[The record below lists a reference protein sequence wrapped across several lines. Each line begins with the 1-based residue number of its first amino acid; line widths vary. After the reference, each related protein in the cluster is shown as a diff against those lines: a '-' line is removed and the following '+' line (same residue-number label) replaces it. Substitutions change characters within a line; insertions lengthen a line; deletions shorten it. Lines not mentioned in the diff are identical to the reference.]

1 MEEFKMKT
9 MKLIYKTALL
19 GFGLPVMLIMMLQS
33 GCSGP
38 KPVESISGDGGISAG
53 YPRPVSFRQES
64 PAMLEADQDKIQ
76 MVVSDHGVW
85 TRQYGHEA
93 FAKKFPEKPV
103 LIHVGGDFISAN
115 AYSPLQMVKDRG
127 LYEGDVRDR
136 YLATRSGYEE
146 ILNEDFLP
154 MPGFLGYWVYEAGVN
169 ALDEIPAGQHVT
181 IRVPSIKGFE
191 PRQVMPG
198 AHRGPLIQLNG
209 NDRVS
214 RIVVVCPRNDQGELD
229 WMHAE
234 LAEVAG
240 INSKEGSVTLRRFHN
255 GEGFPPLPAGSYIA
269 ASAPIWDRIVDWGRR
284 NLSES
289 HPFHDPV
296 WQFFMPN
303 FSPLC
308 PVDPETGLNA
318 AQWFARHFVER
329 KKKYYPNSGGYALD
343 VCTDTHFPKPHHVA
357 FADID
362 NDGVVDRGFIDGV
375 SWWALGMHD
384 FVYYMREGVPGIFEG
399 MGDDLLV
406 TWDASDN
413 NDQRLFHLLNGAEF
427 EHTMIHGIPWGAMQ
441 HKFSGNLDRLLLWGE
456 RAQKP
461 NITFVSNK
469 NPDDVYHGGTKE
481 DFRKAQEARPVFAL
495 HHKRLDMASACMT
508 TGYFHSTASRGN
520 PSFLN
525 DYPGKS
531 EQRSK
536 YGAPLLQDYDEFHQ
550 GTDSINNWL
559 GLPLQ
564 APQRYRDHLG
574 PVVYAFSHQMPLPRI
589 VSADPLWKASEPIR
603 KGRSGFVLHV
613 DQIGPYISSGQS
625 FTLTAQLPLNGLE
638 LEELAEYAVTFDI
651 RGASPYKDVSP
662 RYRPIPKNI
671 HLRLRVGDT
680 LIPASAPPSYKAA
693 GKGYYQE
700 CMVFEETRRVHL
712 TIQAPASGEGLLE
725 VCISEV
731 PGTIEISNLEIRKGC
746 ADVLYREF
754 ENGLVILNGSS
765 TTDVDI
771 DIGSLFPG
779 KRFERLNGTQDPVHN
794 DGSLAERILLGRR
807 DGIFLKRHQ

>member
-1 MEEFKMKT
+1 MKGMIRNLLFFLFMIFTLFVHLNCGWTGNRRGLSVQEEDRQ
-9 MKLIYKTALL
+9 
-19 GFGLPVMLIMMLQS
+19 LP
-33 GCSGP
+33 
-38 KPVESISGDGGISAG
+38 G
-53 YPRPVSFRQES
+53 YPLQVSFRQES
-64 PAMLEADQDKIQ
+64 PGMLEADQDKIE
-76 MVVSDHGVW
+76 MVVSDHHLNI
-85 TRQYGHEA
+85 RQYGHEA
-93 FAKKFPEKPV
+93 FAEKFPGKPV
-103 LIHVGGDFISAN
+103 LIHVGGEFISAN

-136 YLATRSGYEE
+136 YLSTRSGFEE

-169 ALDEIPAGQHVT
+169 ALEEIPAGQYVT
-181 IRVPSIKGFE
+181 VRVPSTKGFE
-191 PRQVMPG
+191 PRQVTPG

-209 NDRVS
+209 NDLVS
-214 RIVVVCPRNDQGELD
+214 RIVVVCPRDDQGELD
-229 WMHAE
+229 WVHAE

-240 INSKEGSVTLRRFHN
+240 INIKEESITLRRFHN
-255 GEGFPPLPAGSYIA
+255 GERFPPLPTGSYIA
-269 ASAPIWDRIVDWGRR
+269 ASAPVWDRIVDWGRR
-284 NLSES
+284 NLPET

-303 FSPLC
+303 FTPLC
-308 PVDPETGLNA
+308 PVDPGTGLNA

-384 FVYYMREGVPGIFEG
+384 FVYYMREGVLGIFEG
-399 MGDDLLV
+399 MGYDLLV
-406 TWDASDN
+406 TWDATDN
-413 NDQRLFHLLNGAEF
+413 DDQRLFHLLNGAEF
-427 EHTMIHGIPWGAMQ
+427 EHSMIHGIGWGAMQ
-441 HKFSGNLDRLLLWGE
+441 HKYSGNLNRLLLWGE
-456 RAQKP
+456 RAVEP

-469 NPDDVYHGGTKE
+469 YPDEAYRGGTPE
-481 DFRKAQEARPVFAL
+481 YFIEAQKARPVYAL
-495 HHKRLDMASACMT
+495 HHKRLDLASACMAA
-508 TGYFHSTASRGN
+508 GFFHASAGRGN

-531 EQRSK
+531 EQRRI
-536 YGAPLLQDYDEFHQ
+536 YGAPLLQDYDELHQ
-550 GTDSINNWL
+550 GIDNLRNWL
-559 GLPLQ
+559 GRPLGV
-564 APQRYRDHLG
+564 PVRYRGHLG
-574 PVVYAFSHQMPLPRI
+574 PVLYAFSRQSPLPRI
-589 VSADPLWKASEPIR
+589 ISEDTEWKVADPQRA
-603 KGRSGFVLHV
+603 GRSGFVV
-613 DQIGPYISSGQS
+613 DVKAIGPYTSSEQN
-625 FTLTAQLPLNGLE
+625 FTLIAQLPIEGIV

-651 RGASPYKDVSP
+651 RGSSPYKYIAP

-700 CMVFEETRRVHL
+700 CMVFEETRSVHL
-712 TIQAPASGEGLLE
+712 TLQASASGEGMLE
-725 VCISEV
+725 ICISEV
-731 PGTIEISNLEIRKGC
+731 PGNIEISNLEIRKGC

-771 DIGSLFPG
+771 DLGSLFPG
-779 KRFERLNGTQDPVHN
+779 KRFERLKGTQDPVHN
-794 DGSLAERILLGRR
+794 DGSLAERILLGKR